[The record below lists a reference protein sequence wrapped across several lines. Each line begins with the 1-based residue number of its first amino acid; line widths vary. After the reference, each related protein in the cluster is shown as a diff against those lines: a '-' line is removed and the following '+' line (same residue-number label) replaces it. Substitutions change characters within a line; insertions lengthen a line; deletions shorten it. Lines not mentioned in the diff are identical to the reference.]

1 MAPGAS
7 DAPGRLALV
16 TLQSPGQFPKV
27 RSGPMLSS
35 WLQSVLDTL
44 PFLGDVE
51 FWKYASIP
59 VVAGVVGWGTNWAAI
74 ELTFRPLRFIGIK
87 PFLGWQGIIPSKAG
101 RMASI
106 FVDSTMIKLGT
117 LPELF
122 QQMEPDVIAAQIVK
136 VVRPRMRRYTDEIMF
151 RQNDPTWRAAPA
163 PIKSLIYERVEDTLP
178 RLVDDLMG
186 EVSVRI
192 EELVDFKDLVVSR
205 LVNDPALLNRLF
217 LESGSAEFKFIVR
230 SGLWFGF
237 LFGLVQLGVWIAY
250 PAPWV
255 LPAFG
260 ILVGY
265 ATNWIALNVI
275 FRPLHP
281 TKFGPWVLQG
291 IFLRRQKEVAT
302 AWTGLV
308 TREIVNVRTIVDAM
322 VNGPFRDTSREMIR
336 RHMAPLVS
344 ESVAPFQTTVEWTVG
359 RATLEEIR
367 SSVGDRSVE
376 LAPEPFNDWHFHEDR
391 NRLVE
396 SMLRERMVEMPPEDF
411 QGLLRPCFQEDEMKL
426 ILVGAALGFLAGL
439 GQLFFVFGGG

>member
-1 MAPGAS
+1 MS
-7 DAPGRLALV
+7 SLLQ
-16 TLQSPGQFPKV
+16 TL
-27 RSGPMLSS
+27 
-35 WLQSVLDTL
+35 LDVA
-44 PFLGDVE
+44 PFLGNVE
-51 FWKYASIP
+51 FWKHASIP
-59 VVAGVVGWGTNWAAI
+59 VVAGLVGWGTNWAAI
-74 ELTFRPLRFIGIK
+74 ELTFKPLRFVGIR

-122 QQMEPDVIAAQIVK
+122 EQMEPDVIAAQIVR
-136 VVRPRMRRYTDEIMF
+136 VVKPRMRRYTDEIMF
-151 RQNDPTWRAAPA
+151 RQDERTWRATPETL
-163 PIKSLIYERVEDTLP
+163 KKLIYERVEETLP
-178 RLVDDLMG
+178 RLVDDLMA
-186 EVSVRI
+186 EVSERV
-192 EELVDFKDLVVSR
+192 EEVVDFKDLVVSR

-217 LESGSAEFKFIVR
+217 LESGSAEFRFIVR
-230 SGLWFGF
+230 SGLYFGF
-237 LFGLVQLGVWIAY
+237 LFGLVQLGVWLAY

-281 TKFGPWVLQG
+281 TKIGPFVLQG
-291 IFLRRQKEVAT
+291 IFLRRQEQVAT
-302 AWTGLV
+302 AWTSLV

-322 VNGPFRDTSREMIR
+322 VNGPHRDVSQEMIR
-336 RHMAPLVS
+336 RRMQPLVT
-344 ESVAPFQTTVEWTVG
+344 EAVTPFELPVEWTVG
-359 RATLEEIR
+359 RDKLDDIR
-367 SSVGDRSVE
+367 NQVGDKSVA
-376 LAPEPFNDWHFHEDR
+376 LAHEPFDDWHFHQDR

-396 SMLRERMVEMPPEDF
+396 GMLRQRMVEMPPEDF
-411 QGLLRPCFQEDEMKL
+411 QGLLRPCFQEDELKL